1 MLTLAN
7 SMGVAMETIGFCES
21 FLDMLLRY
29 VFGFTSI
36 LSAGR
41 TNDLRLLGVI
51 CLILL
56 LVLAIGGMDWVTR
69 VMVVLLVRFLLFK
82 IVSFKLKLDIEK
94 NHYFFTSTEDDF

>member
-1 MLTLAN
+1 MNFKYVSGPEFGGAIGLMLTLAN

-21 FLDMLLRY
+21 FLDMLLSY

-56 LVLAIGGMDWVTR
+56 LALAIGGMDWVTR
-69 VMVVLLVRFLLFK
+69 VMIVLLV
-82 IVSFKLKLDIEK
+82 SFDAAQQ
-94 NHYFFTSTEDDF
+94 F